1 MTALCRYHY
10 DPLDRL
16 ASRTPLAEAMAQ
28 RFYST
33 GQLATELQGAEHRSF
48 VRSGA
53 QLLAQASQ
61 SDTVLLG
68 ADQQNSVLQA
78 DDTAI
83 AYAPYGHREDEAELP
98 GFTGE
103 QPDPVTGHYL
113 LGNGYRAYNPVLM
126 RFNSPDNLSPF
137 GGGGLNAYSYCLGDP
152 INRVDPTGH
161 MSWQAGLGIGLSVF
175 GIVASVLSF
184 GAATPLA
191 IAGLTT
197 GVASGAAGVAQAVTE
212 ETSPQGSSVLGW
224 VSLGLGVASAGF
236 GLAAGFQKVGGMIE
250 RPYRAGSSG
259 RGAGAAGSLLSRLIT
274 YEENRLYYA
283 LNVELPG
290 PLPNFWPTGHDLA
303 LNFETPK
310 TLRGLA
316 MQTVVKYQLPT
327 TDLPRSLMNGI
338 TAVQKTL
345 APAITRI
352 ERYNRAIL
360 ALENYSKYRVY
371 AQVYRHPAALQAQLK
386 AELDALRGNYNA
398 GAHLDKLYRAH
409 WYDFFGV

>member
-1 MTALCRYHY
+1 MPQLCRYHY

-53 QLLAQASQ
+53 QLLAQTSR

-137 GGGGLNAYSYCLGDP
+137 AGGGLNAYSYCLGDP

-175 GIVASVLSF
+175 GIVASVFSF

-212 ETSPQGSSVLGW
+212 ETNPQASSVLGW

-236 GLAAGFQKVGGMIE
+236 GLASGFQKVKKVIGRLDSML
-250 RPYRAGSSG
+250 SSG
-259 RGAGAAGSLLSRLIT
+259 KFPGAVSRISQPS
-274 YEENRLYYA
+274 A
-283 LNVELPG
+283 
-290 PLPNFWPTGHDLA
+290 
-303 LNFETPK
+303 
-310 TLRGLA
+310 
-316 MQTVVKYQLPT
+316 
-327 TDLPRSLMNGI
+327 
-338 TAVQKTL
+338 L
-345 APAITRI
+345 APGRI
-352 ERYNRAIL
+352 STPPFPIENIHLDIFAEVTKYLDKSDMAALEQASKRLQKLVFEISKVRILARVRYNEHWKNVYIMRFSV
-360 ALENYSKYRVY
+360 LEDVKN
-371 AQVYRHPAALQAQLK
+371 
-386 AELDALRGNYNA
+386 
-398 GAHLDKLYRAH
+398 
-409 WYDFFGV
+409 FGVKGIAPSHLKYVSGYIRDRYIDPKSSTAFLWPE